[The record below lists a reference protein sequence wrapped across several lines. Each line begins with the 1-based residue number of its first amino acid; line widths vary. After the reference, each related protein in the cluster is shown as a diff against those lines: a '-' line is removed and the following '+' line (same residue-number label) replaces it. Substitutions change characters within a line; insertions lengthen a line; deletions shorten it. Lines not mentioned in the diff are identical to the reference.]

1 MKDTSTGRWGCIL
14 HMLSAIMSIGL
25 LEIVF
30 TGYYAYQAV
39 TATSVIVDISPQM
52 QVINQV
58 YTITASPDV
67 QKPDVPTASI
77 PDRGFSKQEQTS
89 LKGQTTGQVCDVF
102 GVFSCKRAVSQDDVN
117 WLVSQMQPTLENEIS
132 QALQQQVTA
141 VSGTIIVPVNP
152 SIVSETA
159 DPPV

>member
-77 PDRGFSKQEQTS
+77 PDRALSQKDQAS
-89 LKGQTTGQVCDVF
+89 LSGPTTGQDC
-102 GVFSCKRAVSQDDVN
+102 GVFAVFNCK
-117 WLVSQMQPTLENEIS
+117 QP
-132 QALQQQVTA
+132 
-141 VSGTIIVPVNP
+141 
-152 SIVSETA
+152 
-159 DPPV
+159 